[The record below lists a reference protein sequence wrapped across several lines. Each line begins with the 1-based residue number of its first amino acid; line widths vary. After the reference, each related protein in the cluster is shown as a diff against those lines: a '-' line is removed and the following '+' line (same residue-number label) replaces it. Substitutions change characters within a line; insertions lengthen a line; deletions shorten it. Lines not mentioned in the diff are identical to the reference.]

1 MKNQKTIVPVYK
13 KGYMTLG
20 NRPSRSEYDPSTD
33 AAIRVFD
40 TIHLPVVTI
49 EIGGRIFTEIDP
61 CYTRNNPEALLD
73 QVFTRLR
80 VQGFEGNYDKLFTGK
95 FAQYDPVKGLE
106 IEWRPASH
114 YIQEQADKLARE
126 ELVRDS
132 WRDEMG
138 SYSCRDTTDR
148 VGFWFWHESWKG
160 YERCLVP
167 KTVKHV
173 ESLEVRTSPRIL
185 NDWFSKQLEPH
196 IVIK

>member
-1 MKNQKTIVPVYK
+1 MKYQKTIVPVYK

-20 NRPSRSEYDPSTD
+20 SRPSRSEYDPSTD

-40 TIHLPVVTI
+40 TIHLPVVTV
-49 EIGGRIFTEIDP
+49 EISGKIYTEIDP

-106 IEWRPASH
+106 IEWRHSSH
-114 YIQEQADKLARE
+114 YIQELAEKRAAQEIEEDAGRTRYGDRE
-126 ELVRDS
+126 D
-132 WRDEMG
+132 
-138 SYSCRDTTDR
+138 Y
-148 VGFWFWHESWKG
+148 WFWYESWKG
-160 YERCLVP
+160 YEKCLVP

-196 IVIK
+196 IIIK